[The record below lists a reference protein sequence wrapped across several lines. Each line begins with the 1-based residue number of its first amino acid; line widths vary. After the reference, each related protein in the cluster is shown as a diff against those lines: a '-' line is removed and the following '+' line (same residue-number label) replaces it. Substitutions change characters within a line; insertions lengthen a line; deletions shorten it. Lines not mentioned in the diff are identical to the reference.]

1 MPFLFIDYDQG
12 AGGEFFCYE
21 LSQSVEC
28 VPLSGFTNRES
39 RTKINDVFGQE
50 FLKIVPR
57 PDVITAHASLYD
69 VIPSHRNTNL
79 AQLIL
84 KNVYS
89 IRIASP
95 VNNDLWQYLKYQQ
108 ITKVFKSQLPSGK
121 HFVGEIEMLSRATSD
136 KSWIKQVKS
145 SMDNLTVLLLS
156 RNIDPTEENKNKFI
170 QEIIANRD
178 PEPNYNFDL
187 VIPYEDLFYNTSKIK
202 EQIKSIFEITV
213 VGDWLE
219 KYKKDYDAYLV
230 KT

>member
-1 MPFLFIDYDQG
+1 
-12 AGGEFFCYE
+12 
-21 LSQSVEC
+21 
-28 VPLSGFTNRES
+28 
-39 RTKINDVFGQE
+39 
-50 FLKIVPR
+50 
-57 PDVITAHASLYD
+57 
-69 VIPSHRNTNL
+69 
-79 AQLIL
+79 
-84 KNVYS
+84 
-89 IRIASP
+89 
-95 VNNDLWQYLKYQQ
+95 
-108 ITKVFKSQLPSGK
+108 
-121 HFVGEIEMLSRATSD
+121 
-136 KSWIKQVKS
+136 
-145 SMDNLTVLLLS
+145 MDNLTVLLLS